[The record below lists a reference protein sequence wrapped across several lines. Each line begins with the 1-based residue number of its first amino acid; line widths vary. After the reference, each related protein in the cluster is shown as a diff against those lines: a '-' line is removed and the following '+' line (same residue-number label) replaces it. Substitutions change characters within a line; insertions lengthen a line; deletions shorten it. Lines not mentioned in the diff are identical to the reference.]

1 MGPILEAYSIS
12 SKESLNLLPEVRLK
26 SLFFYLLYTIVLTV
40 TLLVVVINSYYL
52 GICILEQDWILNLI
66 GKTLVVVVTQNTL
79 S

>member
-1 MGPILEAYSIS
+1 MEAYSIS

-26 SLFFYLLYTIVLTV
+26 SLFFYLLYTIILTV
-40 TLLVVVINSYYL
+40 TLLVVVINSYCL
-52 GICILEQDWILNLI
+52 GIYILEQDWILNLI

>member
-1 MGPILEAYSIS
+1 MEAYSIS